1 MEEAKWYVAH
11 TFSGYEN
18 KVASNI
24 ETVVEN
30 RNLHDWIQDVVVP
43 TETVVEIKDAGT

>member
-18 KVASNI
+18 KVKSMNAI
-24 ETVVEN
+24 
-30 RNLHDWIQDVVVP
+30 RNSDFICYSKL
-43 TETVVEIKDAGT
+43 K

>member
-24 ETVVEN
+24 QTVVEN
-30 RNLHDWIQDVVVP
+30 RNPVSYTHLRAH
-43 TETVVEIKDAGT
+43 ETS